1 MIDLSTE
8 VGQVS
13 LANPVL
19 AASGTFGFGPEYA
32 PWVNVGKLGGIAV
45 KGVAPTAWPGN
56 PTPRVWET
64 PAGLLNSIGLQ
75 NPGVERFIA
84 EDLPYLRSVG
94 TVIVVNIIGHTV
106 DEYAEVAARLD
117 REPGI
122 SALEVNIS
130 CPNIKQGGMAFG
142 HDPHMAEG
150 VVAAVRRSTRLP
162 IWVKLSPNTHNL
174 VNVARAVAAGG
185 ADALS
190 AINTLLG
197 LAIDLQR
204 RRPAL
209 GGITGGL
216 SGPAIRP
223 VALRA
228 VWEVS
233 QAVDLPVVGMGG
245 IETAE
250 DVVEFLMAG
259 ATAIMVGTA
268 TFARPTAME
277 EILDNLPGVLERLG
291 LDSVR
296 MAIGAAHPRRW
307 HE

>member
-1 MIDLSTE
+1 MIDLSTA